1 MVFQVTLACLS
12 DLLGLAR
19 NLEVQAREAR
29 GGLEKALEL
38 PGRGHPSADLLRED
52 PRDRGEEVRL
62 LCREEGALVLVGHR
76 SVMRMERAT
85 CVVAETSATQNRLSG

>member
-1 MVFQVTLACLS
+1 MRLGAAGCRASCARHRLEVRS

-19 NLEVQAREAR
+19 DLGVQAREAR

-62 LCREEGALVLVGHR
+62 LCRDDAVIGA
-76 SVMRMERAT
+76 
-85 CVVAETSATQNRLSG
+85 